1 MKILAVDYGDAR
13 TGLAICDESELLATP
28 LPQLNEKSMNKVVAL
43 IAQAAAEQKAAR
55 ILIGLP
61 MNMDG
66 TEGARAGKSRRLAGK
81 VEETSGLP
89 VVLWD
94 ERRTTVTAAGILS
107 ENGVF
112 GQKRK
117 DRLDSVSAAVILEG
131 YLAWRKNHPEA

>member
-28 LPQLNEKSMNKVVAL
+28 LPQLNEQSMNKVVAL

-81 VEETSGLP
+81 VEEAAGLP

-131 YLAWRKNHPEA
+131 YLAWRKHHPED